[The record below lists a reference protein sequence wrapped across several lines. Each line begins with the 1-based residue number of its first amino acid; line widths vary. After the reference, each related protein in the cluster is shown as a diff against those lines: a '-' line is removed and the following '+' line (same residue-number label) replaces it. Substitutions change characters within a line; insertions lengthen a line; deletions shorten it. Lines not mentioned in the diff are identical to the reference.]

1 MCEPLAFFLPFYGGK
16 VGNRVILQ
24 MKARTNKN
32 DKIMKYFKEQEF
44 WCKCNQ
50 CQKGDADLDIPEG
63 GMIGGV
69 TENIKA
75 LVENV
80 LDPLREKY
88 GKPIVVNSGYR
99 CPRHNLAVGG
109 ATQSQHM
116 KGEAADITAG
126 SPEENKRLA
135 EILEQN
141 GKYDQMIKYLN
152 PDGGIRFIHVSWKRN
167 GQNRKQR
174 LRKA

>member
-1 MCEPLAFFLPFYGGK
+1 
-16 VGNRVILQ
+16 
-24 MKARTNKN
+24 
-32 DKIMKYFKEQEF
+32 MKYFSEKEF

-50 CQKGDADLDIPEG
+50 CQKGDTEMGIPPG
-63 GMIGGV
+63 GMMGGV
-69 TENIKA
+69 PENIKA
-75 LVENV
+75 LVANV

-99 CPRHNLAVGG
+99 CQKHNLEVGG
-109 ATQSQHM
+109 VVNSQHM

-152 PDGGIRFIHVSWKRN
+152 KDGGIRFIHVSWKRF
-167 GQNRKQR
+167 GPNRKKR
-174 LRKA
+174 LISKI